1 MSHTHTVGKRKVVY
15 QSDVCYVMLVGK
27 KEDSGWKLLGGRFCL
42 RVKTKLMGSRI
53 FRSWNSHLEREQAAS
68 TEGVLA
74 K

>member
-1 MSHTHTVGKRKVVY
+1 MGKRKLFRLVY
-15 QSDVCYVMLVGK
+15 QSDVCYVMPVSK
-27 KEDSGWKLLGGRFCL
+27 KEDSGWKLLGDRFCP

-68 TEGVLA
+68 SEGVLA